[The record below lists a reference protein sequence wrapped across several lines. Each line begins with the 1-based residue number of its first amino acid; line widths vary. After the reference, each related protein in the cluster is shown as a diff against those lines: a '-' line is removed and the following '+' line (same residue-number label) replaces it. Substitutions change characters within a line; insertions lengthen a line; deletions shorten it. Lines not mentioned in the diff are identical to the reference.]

1 MLPQLHSRSPTAVER
16 SKAAKGAQ
24 DDERTRPGFSG
35 IYPMQYAFFARDGG
49 LDRAAMRRQVQ
60 GCIGG
65 GAHGVAV
72 LGLGTEVNKL
82 SEAERRALVDW
93 VTEDVAGRVPV
104 AVTVAGASVEEQA
117 ALAAHARAAGAA
129 WLILQPPPERGLPES
144 HYAQFFARVMERVDL
159 PVAIQNAPEYIGVG
173 LSDDSLLELARTR
186 PNFVLLKG
194 EGPALTIRRSIE
206 ALAGALRGVQR
217 ARRPGAARQPARGL
231 RRNDPRHRHLRLPG
245 AHLRAHARR
254 RRGAG
259 GAHLPGGAARHRV
272 RHAVPRHPDLLWQ
285 AHRRLAA
292 GARCRVRPRARSCAD
307 PFGLA
312 CARRY
317 AASLGPLP

>member
-1 MLPQLHSRSPTAVER
+1 
-16 SKAAKGAQ
+16 
-24 DDERTRPGFSG
+24 
-35 IYPMQYAFFARDGG
+35 
-49 LDRAAMRRQVQ
+49 MRRQVQ

-72 LGLGTEVNKL
+72 LGLGTEVNEL

-144 HYAQFFARVMERVDL
+144 YYAQFFARVMERVDL

-173 LSDDSLLELARTR
+173 LSDEALLQLAHTR

-206 ALAGALRGVQR
+206 ALTEALAVFNGRG
-217 ARRPGAARQPARGL
+217 GL
-231 RRNDPRHRHLRLPG
+231 ELPDN
-245 AHLRAHARR
+245 LRAGCTGMIPATDTFDYQVRVFER
-254 RRGAG
+254 MRSGDEEQAERIYREV
-259 GAHLPGGAARHRV
+259 LPAVVFVMQSLDTLICYGKRIAA
-272 RHAVPRHPDLLWQ
+272 W
-285 AHRRLAA
+285 RL
-292 GARCRVRPRARSCAD
+292 GLDVVYDRAPGLAPD